1 MSTDHHSVQ
10 RTPIQ
15 AYVLAPMFAPLIWLL
30 AGIMANLAGRGLS
43 LHALG
48 MRSMFLI
55 LLLAASYLLCIPLLF
70 IWARCTQELKTSR
83 YAGFIFAVITAATIG
98 LLYAQPQFQDAR
110 TSTRNLIYLTFML
123 LTCLGMFDSLK
134 NFYASNDKY
143 QTPAHIRKMG
153 QYRSPWGIYSLL
165 TGSVAIILIAGVNY
179 LESINFHLDISH
191 YFAPQ
196 NGAGILPEEA
206 YLATIFDISPNYLI
220 DWCFYATIILA
231 MSAIASALL
240 ARMRLEN
247 SLYRAIGCICGVLA
261 FAMMDPRLVVYAM
274 LVYGLAEYA
283 IHSKSA
289 R

>member
-1 MSTDHHSVQ
+1 
-10 RTPIQ
+10 
-15 AYVLAPMFAPLIWLL
+15 
-30 AGIMANLAGRGLS
+30 
-43 LHALG
+43 
-48 MRSMFLI
+48 MFLI

-70 IWARCTQELKTSR
+70 IWASCTQKLKTSR
-83 YAGFIFAVITAATIG
+83 YAGFIFAVITAAG
-98 LLYAQPQFQDAR
+98 MGFLYAQPQFQDAR
-110 TSTRNLIYLTFML
+110 PTTRNLVYLAFML

-134 NFYASNDKY
+134 NIFASNDKY
-143 QTPAHIRKMG
+143 LAPAGIRRMG

-179 LESINFHLDISH
+179 LKSINFHLDISH

-196 NGAGILPEEA
+196 NGGGMLPEEA
-206 YLATIFDISPNYLI
+206 YLATIFDISPNHLI
-220 DWCFYATIILA
+220 DWCFYAAIVLA
-231 MSAIASALL
+231 MSAIAAALL

-247 SLYRAIGCICGVLA
+247 PLYRAIGCICGVLA
-261 FAMMDPRLVVYAM
+261 FALIDPRLAVYAA